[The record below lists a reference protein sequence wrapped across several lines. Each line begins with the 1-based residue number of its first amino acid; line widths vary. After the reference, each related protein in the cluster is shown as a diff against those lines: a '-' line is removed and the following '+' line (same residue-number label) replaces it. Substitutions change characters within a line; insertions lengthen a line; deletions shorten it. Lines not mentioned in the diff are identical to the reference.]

1 MKKVLAVIGAA
12 LLFGAI
18 AAGTFFGVKALV
30 DKASGGAAAEAA
42 VSAPVQDIRSLSG
55 GDSITR
61 EAVPD
66 AQPEAKKEPVIS
78 EVKTGEPGAS
88 LAALDV
94 ADIVEEAMP
103 SIVAITNTSVIYQ
116 NGYSNMFDFFY
127 GGGMSQ
133 IPREVEGAGS
143 GVIIGEKDDQ
153 LLIATNNHMVE
164 DTTSIAVTFC
174 DDMTVEAH
182 VKGADPK
189 NDIAVIAIPLSDIPD
204 DTKAAIKVA
213 KLHTEHDI
221 RPGQYV
227 IAIGNSLNMGQTV
240 TAGIVSAV
248 DREVEGGDEAFN
260 NNIQT
265 DAAINGGNSGGALLN
280 TKGEVIGIN
289 MGKYVDTE
297 VEGVGFSIPIYK
309 VLDQLEAYSNAQT
322 RVDIPEEQQG
332 RLGIYM
338 NTVTSDQ
345 AAALN
350 IPEGVIVVGFSDEE
364 MEGVDQPV
372 EYSPAREAGIQKNDI
387 IVKFDG
393 QPVTDADAFA
403 ALVKYYEAGR
413 EVEVTVER
421 IQDGEYVEKTF
432 RVTLGKRTVTEKN
445 DAEENDQENAAT
457 GEGNGS
463 QGQGNNGGQGSQ
475 GNNGQGGIGGQGNNG
490 QGNGGQGNNGQ
501 GGIGGQGGNGGY
513 GQYPFDIFDLFRQYG
528 FGQ

>member
-18 AAGTFFGVKALV
+18 AAGTFFGVKTLV
-30 DKASGGAAAEAA
+30 DKAAGSAKTEAAAA
-42 VSAPVQDIRSLSG
+42 APVQDIRSLSG

-66 AQPEAKKEPVIS
+66 ARPEASKEPVIS
-78 EVKTGEPGAS
+78 EVRTGEPNAS
-88 LAALDV
+88 LAAMDV

-103 SIVAITNTSVIYQ
+103 SIVAITNTSIIYQ
-116 NGYSNMFDFFY
+116 NGYTDMFDFFY

-174 DDMTVEAH
+174 DEKTVEAH

-189 NDIAVIAIPLSDIPD
+189 NDIAVISIPLSDIPD
-204 DTKAAIKVA
+204 ETKAAIKVA

-240 TAGIVSAV
+240 TAGVVSAV
-248 DREVEGGDEAFN
+248 DREVDGADTSFN

-309 VLDQLEAYSNAQT
+309 VIDEIEAYSNAQT

-338 NTVTSDQ
+338 NTVTGEQ

-350 IPEGVIVVGFSDEE
+350 IPEGVIVVGFSDEK
-364 MEGVDQPV
+364 MEGSDQTI

-387 IVKFDG
+387 ITKFDG
-393 QPVTDADAFA
+393 QPVSDADALA
-403 ALVKYYEAGR
+403 ALVKYYESGR

-432 RVTLGKRTVTEKN
+432 RVVLGKRTVTEKK
-445 DAEENDQENAAT
+445 DEAENDQENVSA
-457 GEGNGS
+457 GEGNADGSGS
-463 QGQGNNGGQGSQ
+463 QNGQGNAG
-475 GNNGQGGIGGQGNNG
+475 G
-490 QGNGGQGNNGQ
+490 QGNGGGAA
-501 GGIGGQGGNGGY
+501 GGQGQVPYN
-513 GQYPFDIFDLFRQYG
+513 IFDLFRQYM
-528 FGQ
+528 QPYR

>member
-78 EVKTGEPGAS
+78 EVKTGEPSAS

-445 DAEENDQENAAT
+445 DAEENDQENAAA

-463 QGQGNNGGQGSQ
+463 QGKGNNGGQGSQ
-475 GNNGQGGIGGQGNNG
+475 GNNGQGGQGNNG
-490 QGNGGQGNNGQ
+490 QGGQ

>member
-30 DKASGGAAAEAA
+30 DKAAGSAKTEAAAA
-42 VSAPVQDIRSLSG
+42 APVQDIRSLSG

-66 AQPEAKKEPVIS
+66 AQSEAGKEPVIA
-78 EVKTGEPGAS
+78 EVRTGEPNAA
-88 LAALDV
+88 LAAMDV

-164 DTTSIAVTFC
+164 GTTSIAVTFC

-182 VKGADPK
+182 VKGADAK

-204 DTKAAIKVA
+204 ETKAVIKVA

-322 RVDIPEEQQG
+322 RVDIPEEKQG

-338 NTVTSDQ
+338 NTVTSEQ

-364 MEGVDQPV
+364 MEDSDQPLTD
-372 EYSPAREAGIQKNDI
+372 SPAREAGIQKNDI
-387 IVKFDG
+387 ITKFDG
-393 QPVTDADAFA
+393 QPVSDADALA
-403 ALVKYYEAGR
+403 SLVKYYEAGCA
-413 EVEVTVER
+413 VDVTVER

-432 RVTLGKRTVTEKN
+432 RVTLGKRTVTEKK
-445 DAEENDQENAAT
+445 DAGENGKENAAA
-457 GEGNGS
+457 GEGSGNQGNVGGQGDG
-463 QGQGNNGGQGSQ
+463 QGQGNNGQGNGGSIG
-475 GNNGQGGIGGQGNNG
+475 GNNGQGGIGGQGN
-490 QGNGGQGNNGQ
+490 
-501 GGIGGQGGNGGY
+501 GGY
-513 GQYPFDIFDLFRQYG
+513 GQYPFDLFDLFRQYG

>member
-1 MKKVLAVIGAA
+1 MKKVLTVIGAA
-12 LLFGAI
+12 LLFGVI

-30 DKASGGAAAEAA
+30 DNGTKAVARVQAEEAKEEGPKEVLPFKDGSGSGDA
-42 VSAPVQDIRSLSG
+42 VSDAETGKKKAPAIKEVQ
-55 GDSITR
+55 
-61 EAVPD
+61 
-66 AQPEAKKEPVIS
+66 
-78 EVKTGEPGAS
+78 TGEPSPA
-88 LAALDV
+88 LAAMDV

-116 NGYSNMFDFFY
+116 SGYSSMFDFFY
-127 GGGMSQ
+127 GGGMQQ

-153 LLIATNNHMVE
+153 LLIATNNHMVA

-189 NDIAVIAIPLSDIPD
+189 NDIAVIAIPLSDIPE
-204 DTKAAIKVA
+204 DTRSAIKVA

-309 VLDQLEAYSNAQT
+309 VMDELEQYSNAQT
-322 RVDIPEEQQG
+322 RVDIPEEKQG

-338 NTVTSDQ
+338 NTVTSEQ

-350 IPEGVIVVGFSDEE
+350 IPEGVIVVGFSDEK
-364 MEGVDQPV
+364 MEGIDQPQ
-372 EYSPAREAGIQKNDI
+372 EYSPAKEAGIQKNDI
-387 IVKFDG
+387 ITKFDG
-393 QPVTDADAFA
+393 QNVLDADALA
-403 ALVKYYEAGR
+403 ALVKYYEAGTT
-413 EVEVTVER
+413 VAVTVQR
-421 IQDGEYVEKTF
+421 IRDGEYEEKVF
-432 RVTLGKRTVTEKN
+432 DVTLAKRTVIEKSEEKEDGAN
-445 DAEENDQENAAT
+445 TAEPAEGKPTDGKG
-457 GEGNGS
+457 GEGGIGGSGNADGQNG
-463 QGQGNNGGQGSQ
+463 QN
-475 GNNGQGGIGGQGNNG
+475 GNNGQGGNLQD
-490 QGNGGQGNNGQ
+490 
-501 GGIGGQGGNGGY
+501 
-513 GQYPFDIFDLFRQYG
+513 PMDIFDLFRQYM
-528 FGQ
+528 QPYR